1 MKLTNK
7 QKKTLYRIISGAI
20 LFIGGMVFER
30 LDGPFKLLSV
40 ALFAGAYA
48 LVGLDVLFNAIRG
61 VLRGELLD
69 ENFLMAIAAV
79 GAFALGQ
86 LSEGVAV
93 MLFYQIGEF
102 FQSCAVA
109 RSRSSISSL
118 VELRSDYANLED
130 GSKVDPE
137 EVKVGDIIIIK
148 PGERVPL
155 DCKIIEGQTSL
166 DTSALT
172 GESLPRRAA
181 VGDQILSGCVN
192 CEGLIRAE
200 VEKPFGEST
209 VAKILD
215 LVENAS
221 SRKSKSE
228 SFITKFAR
236 VYTPVVVAAAIAIAI
251 LPPLLG
257 LGSFRRWIAQ
267 GLTFLVISCPCALVI
282 SVPLAFFGG
291 IGGASK
297 QGILVKGGNYLEALA
312 ELETVVFDKTGTLTK
327 GNFRV
332 TEIHPTGEVDEGQL
346 LKLAGMAEAS
356 SSHPIARSI
365 LDACRE
371 RKMAPTD
378 AGVKYVTEVAGN
390 GVTCYIGG
398 ETVGVGSRRLM
409 KTLGIDCETPN
420 TIGTVVHVAATK
432 GQRGENPTES
442 RYLGYIVISDEIKP
456 TSKTAI
462 AELRSLGIKK
472 TVMLTGD
479 SSRVAESVAS
489 ELGLDEFHAEL
500 LPDGKVE
507 LVERLL
513 ESNSEGKGGATLAF
527 VGDGLNDAPV
537 LSRADIGI
545 AMGGIGSDA
554 AIEAA
559 DVVLMDD
566 DPEKLAR
573 AVKIARKTLR
583 ISRQNV
589 VIALGI
595 KAAIMLLGVIG
606 RANMWLAVFADVGVS
621 IIAILNSMRTLRT
634 LRSASAPK
642 VK

>member
-1 MKLTNK
+1 MKLSRK
-7 QKKTLYRIISGAI
+7 QKKSLGKIIAAGLLFVGGLVFKSLGGAFGI
-20 LFIGGMVFER
+20 
-30 LDGPFKLLSV
+30 LSV
-40 ALFAGAYA
+40 ALFAGAYI
-48 LVGLDVLFNAIRG
+48 LVGLEVLLKAIRG
-61 VLRGELLD
+61 VLHGELLD
-69 ENFLMAIAAV
+69 ENFLMAIATV
-79 GAFALGQ
+79 GAFALGE

-93 MLFYQIGEF
+93 MLFYQVGEF

-109 RSRSSISSL
+109 QSRKSISSL

-130 GSKVDPE
+130 GSRVEPE
-137 EVKVGDIIIIK
+137 TLAPGDIIIIK

-172 GESLPRRAA
+172 GESLPRRAS
-181 VGDQILSGCVN
+181 VGDSILSGCVN
-192 CEGLIRAE
+192 CEGLVRAE

-215 LVENAS
+215 LVENAG
-221 SRKSKSE
+221 SRKSRSE

-236 VYTPVVVAAAIAIAI
+236 VYTPAVVAAALVIAI
-251 LPPLLG
+251 LPPFLG
-257 LGSFRRWIAQ
+257 FGGFKHWISQ

-327 GNFRV
+327 GSFRV
-332 TEIHPTGEVDEGQL
+332 TEIKPTSEVDPKQL
-346 LKLAGMAEAS
+346 LNIAGMAESS

-371 RKMAPTD
+371 RGMSPSN

-390 GVTCYIGG
+390 GVTCFIGG

-420 TIGTVVHVAATK
+420 IPGTIVHVAATK

-462 AELRSLGIKK
+462 EELRALGVSN

-479 SSRVAESVAS
+479 SSRVAEAVAS
-489 ELGLDEFHAEL
+489 ELSLDKFYAEL

-507 LVERLL
+507 RVEELL
-513 ESNSEGKGGATLAF
+513 SAKKPGSTLAF

-537 LSRADIGI
+537 LSRADVGI

-566 DPEKLAR
+566 DPAKLAR

-595 KAAIMLLGVIG
+595 KAAIMLLGVFG

-621 IIAILNSMRTLRT
+621 VIAILNSMRTL
-634 LRSASAPK
+634 K
-642 VK
+642 